1 MESVRQSKMTSC
13 INIICS
19 DTLNVY
25 LSSPYNQISDNIEN
39 NKTSIRSG
47 EPCFHQQFNQMLSM
61 MQQCCLH
68 CTSFTAID
76 LQNIYTIQYQ
86 PTRLCNFTWA
96 TWVRWLHVLCLASSE
111 CEVSVGRTLSAR
123 HAPGYPHLH
132 TLSARHAPEYPHL
145 HAALLCLRLTEN
157 CQKDPTRRD

>member
-1 MESVRQSKMTSC
+1 MERVRQSKMTSC

-25 LSSPYNQISDNIEN
+25 LSFPYNQISDHIET

-76 LQNIYTIQYQ
+76 LQNIQYNINQ
-86 PTRLCNFTWA
+86 PGYAILHERHGSDGCMYC
-96 TWVRWLHVLCLASSE
+96 VWLAV
-111 CEVSVGRTLSAR
+111 SAR
-123 HAPGYPHLH
+123 
-132 TLSARHAPEYPHL
+132 
-145 HAALLCLRLTEN
+145 
-157 CQKDPTRRD
+157 